1 MTYDGLV
8 LAAVVAELDA
18 LLTRGRVQKIRQHN
32 DTDLTIEIRGAGHTY
47 ALFLSVDSR
56 YPRVYLTAS
65 RHPSPEVAPQF
76 CMLLRKYAQGALVKV
91 VEQVGMDRVL
101 CVRLDSSEHGE
112 MALVLE
118 MMGKHSNLILIDANK
133 RILGAAKH
141 VGSSV
146 SRYRQV
152 LPGRDYLPPP
162 GADKADIRETTP
174 ALFEHLWRS
183 RLPENPDRAA
193 VRTWLVDTFA
203 GFGPFI
209 AEEIVTR
216 AAGEGAPELEAVR
229 TETLRIGEIIVNRRF
244 DPVLI
249 TDDRGAGVAAYPVR
263 SVQFPDSFQHSR
275 ESTCETLDALYRSLV
290 SRTALE
296 DERTQL
302 ATAVRRA
309 LAARKQALKSIER
322 TLSESG
328 RAERYRQ
335 LGEILIANTHA
346 LEKGAKLAR
355 LADYF
360 DPEMA
365 EVEIELDEKLTPQQN
380 AERYFKRYQK
390 ARDASEVASA
400 RREQTLRDLDLLAT
414 AEQEVRNA
422 ASLESLRELRAELTH
437 CELLRAELPRQE
449 RGEDEFG
456 GHKIR
461 RVVTPDGWEILYGE
475 TSQAND
481 YLTQRVAR
489 PNDVWLHAR
498 AVTGAHV
505 VIRAAGHSGGVPR
518 PVLERAATIAARNSQ
533 ARHSSLVPVDHT
545 LKKHVRKPR
554 GSAPGFVIYS
564 NEKTIDVASDD

>member
-8 LAAVVAELDA
+8 LAAVVAELQA
-18 LLTRGRVQKIRQHN
+18 RLARGRVQKIRQHN
-32 DTDLTIEIRGAGHTY
+32 DTDLTIEIRGVGHTFS
-47 ALFLSVDSR
+47 LFLSVDSR

-65 RHPSPEVAPQF
+65 RHPSPQTAPQF
-76 CMLLRKYAQGALVKV
+76 CMVLRKYAQGAMVNA
-91 VEQVGMDRVL
+91 VEQVGMDRVMRM
-101 CVRLDSSEHGE
+101 RLDSSEHGE
-112 MALVLE
+112 LALILE
-118 MMGKHSNLILIDANK
+118 IMGKHSNLILIDANQ

-183 RLPENPDRAA
+183 RLPEQPDRAA
-193 VRTWLVDTFA
+193 VRNWLVQTFA

-209 AEEIVTR
+209 AEEIVVR
-216 AAGEGAPELEAVR
+216 AAREGAPELNAVSAEA
-229 TETLRIGEIIVNRRF
+229 LRLGKIVLQRAF
-244 DPVLI
+244 EPVLI
-249 TDDRGAGVAAYPVR
+249 TDDRGTGVMAYPVR
-263 SVQFPDSFQHSR
+263 SVQVPDSRQHSR
-275 ESTCETLDALYRSLV
+275 ESIGEALDTLYRSLV

-296 DERTQL
+296 EERTQL
-302 ATAVRRA
+302 STAVRRA

-322 TLSESG
+322 TLAESG
-328 RAERYRQ
+328 RSERYKQ
-335 LGEILIANTHA
+335 LGEILISNLHA
-346 LEKGAKLAR
+346 VERGATLVR

-360 DPEMA
+360 DPQMT
-365 EVEIELDEKLTPQQN
+365 EVDIELDEKLTPQEN

-390 ARDASEVASA
+390 ARDAAAVASA
-400 RREQTLRDLDLLAT
+400 RREQTLRDLESLSA
-414 AEQEVRNA
+414 AEKEVLDA
-422 ASLESLRELRAELTH
+422 ASVDSVRALRTELTGRG
-437 CELLRAELPRQE
+437 LLRSEAPRQE
-449 RGEDEFG
+449 RGEEEFG
-456 GHKIR
+456 GHRIR
-461 RVVTPDGWEILYGE
+461 RIVTADGWEILYGE

-481 YLTQRVAR
+481 HLTQRIAR

-505 VIRAAGHSGGVPR
+505 IIRTAGHSGDVPR
-518 PVLERAATIAARNSQ
+518 PVLDQAASIAARNSQ

-564 NEKTIDVASDD
+564 HEKTIDVGGEH